1 MKNNSTLSCI
11 QAFSDDA
18 TDDLLQLAK
27 GLLDTEADQS
37 RSPIS
42 ENELSPYTRSTI
54 LRLQSAAEPV
64 IEIDNEVFLIE
75 GRPIFSWCDWES
87 LVLTYY
93 QGAARKAK

>member
-1 MKNNSTLSCI
+1 MNNTSTLSSI
-11 QAFSDDA
+11 QVFSADA
-18 TDDLLQLAK
+18 TQDGLPLAE
-27 GLLDTEADQS
+27 GLLDTEADQPGHLWVKMTS
-37 RSPIS
+37 LHIQP
-42 ENELSPYTRSTI
+42 
-54 LRLQSAAEPV
+54 AAEPV